1 LVGTFRG
8 DGRWPVAASHHEGT
22 MTKTGSP
29 KPACPLLRLCS
40 SPLCPVDSDQQL
52 IHASPTPLRLTGQFL
67 HQWAESTTL
76 SLHCSS
82 IRIRQTLPRHER
94 SRLPRTAE
102 SVWLDLSG
110 LATCP
115 ILLLMGRVD
124 TFAGC
129 ASRCGLEK
137 ALSHHRGCA
146 TSVVRS
152 AMQAEVGL
160 CWSRAFQASDG
171 ALTSRR
177 SDLLS
182 QLNSKAAM
190 TDTRAGP
197 DRSGHAS

>member
-1 LVGTFRG
+1 MRGFGLVGTFRG

-82 IRIRQTLPRHER
+82 IRTRQTLPRHER

-110 LATCP
+110 LATRP
-115 ILLLMGRVD
+115 IFLLMGRVD
-124 TFAGC
+124 NFAGC
-129 ASRCGLEK
+129 PSRCGLEK
-137 ALSHHRGCA
+137 ALSHQGGIARRALC
-146 TSVVRS
+146 VVPCR
-152 AMQAEVGL
+152 Q
-160 CWSRAFQASDG
+160 R
-171 ALTSRR
+171 
-177 SDLLS
+177 
-182 QLNSKAAM
+182 
-190 TDTRAGP
+190 
-197 DRSGHAS
+197 